1 MRNPDNM
8 LTGDRHHRLNLRNLL
23 VGATLPEILELIA
36 QAGRDGDDKRVEW
49 AKDFVCDYY
58 EER

>member
-1 MRNPDNM
+1 M